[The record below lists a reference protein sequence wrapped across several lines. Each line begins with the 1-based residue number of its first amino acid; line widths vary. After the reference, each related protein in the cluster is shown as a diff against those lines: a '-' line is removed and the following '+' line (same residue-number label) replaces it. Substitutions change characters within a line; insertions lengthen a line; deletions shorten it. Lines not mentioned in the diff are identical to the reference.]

1 MHKCLCYA
9 VIPATGY
16 PAGMASFKMCLYR
29 RNKMS
34 AVKIVAVVLII
45 AGLLGLVYGQF
56 SYTKE
61 TQEAKLGPLE
71 LTVKDTETVNVPV
84 WAGVVAIVAG
94 GGLLLFRA
102 GKG

>member
-1 MHKCLCYA
+1 
-9 VIPATGY
+9 
-16 PAGMASFKMCLYR
+16 
-29 RNKMS
+29 MS